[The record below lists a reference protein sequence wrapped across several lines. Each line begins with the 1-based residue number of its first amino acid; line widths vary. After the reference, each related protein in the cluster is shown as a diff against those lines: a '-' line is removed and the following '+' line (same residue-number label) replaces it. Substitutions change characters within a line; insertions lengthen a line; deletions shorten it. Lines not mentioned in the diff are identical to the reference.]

1 MKKIID
7 KIWRIVLISLTGVV
21 VWGFSRG
28 FVFKK
33 LIPVVDPADFMAY
46 GDSYFVAHGLFFPLL
61 AIIGI
66 IVLTWYAVA
75 FLLIEGGLYGN
86 RYVKGFTY
94 GFSFFLI
101 YMAGFFE
108 FYHFFH
114 GDLSQAI
121 RAGFADGT
129 PLLITGL
136 LLGIFIGTDTRV
148 EVPRTVKYLTAL
160 LFIPALFLIGR
171 IAFYTTVYI
180 SPLICQSRS
189 LLFIALYGATIGISY
204 YFLSQG
210 IKVRKYFAIPFYYA
224 LILLP
229 ISLSGN
235 TFVCLRYR
243 FPFSDMAIL
252 TAIDM
257 IAIIIGGL
265 LTELVCGKRGT
276 VGKIRQPAR
285 RRR

>member
-1 MKKIID
+1 MQKIRE
-7 KIWRIVLISLTGVV
+7 KLWRIILISVTGVV

-33 LIPVVDPADFMAY
+33 LIPVSDPSDFMAY
-46 GDSYFVAHGLFFPLL
+46 GDSYYVAHGLFFPLL

-121 RAGFADGT
+121 LAGFADGT

-148 EVPRTVKYLTAL
+148 RILRPAKYLTAL

-171 IAFYTTVYI
+171 IVFYTTVYI
-180 SPLICQSRS
+180 SPLIYQSRS
-189 LLFIALYGATIGISY
+189 MVFIVLYGAAIGISY
-204 YFLSQG
+204 YFLTQG
-210 IKVRKYFAIPFYYA
+210 IKARNYFAIPFYYA

-257 IAIIIGGL
+257 IAVIIGGL
-265 LTELVCGKRGT
+265 LAEFSCSNCAPALKR
-276 VGKIRQPAR
+276 R
-285 RRR
+285 